1 MEVTF
6 SLQAQRFEYGSGGKP
21 IEAISVF
28 WYNVF
33 PDNTLF
39 FSAHRPA
46 RGKDS
51 SVRIKQSEP
60 EGAGM

>member
-1 MEVTF
+1 M
-6 SLQAQRFEYGSGGKP
+6 KP